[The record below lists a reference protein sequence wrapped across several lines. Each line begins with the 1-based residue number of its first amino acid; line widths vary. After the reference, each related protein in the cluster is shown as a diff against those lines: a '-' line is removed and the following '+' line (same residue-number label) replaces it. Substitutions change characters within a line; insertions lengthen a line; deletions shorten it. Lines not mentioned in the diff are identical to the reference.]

1 MNKKIFIAKILIKLA
16 EIEAAEKEE
25 FLKYLKLI
33 YKDPRKVI
41 MHVQK
46 FQDKNQLNR
55 QEKIKLLGEIKKRGL
70 MEYISPN
77 MFRTWKLIVKNWG
90 FPNYPI
96 SIKNF

>member
-1 MNKKIFIAKILIKLA
+1 MNKKIFIAKVLIELA
-16 EIEAAEKEE
+16 EIEAVKKED
-25 FLKYLKLI
+25 FFKDLKLI

-46 FQDKNQLNR
+46 FQDKNKLNR
-55 QEKIKLLGEIKKRGL
+55 QEKIKLLGEIKKRGF

-77 MFRTWKLIVKNWG
+77 MFRAWKLIVKNWG